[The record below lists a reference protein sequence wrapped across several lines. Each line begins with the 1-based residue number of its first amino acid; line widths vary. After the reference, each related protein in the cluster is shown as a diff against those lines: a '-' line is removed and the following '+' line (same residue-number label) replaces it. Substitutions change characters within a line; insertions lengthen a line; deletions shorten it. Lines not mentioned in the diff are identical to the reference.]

1 MQNSKTILE
10 KEKRELAAKE
20 VIVRLT
26 STSTKGFHFNVYTND
41 LKEKTKYIGTIS
53 QDHTD
58 DSCTC
63 HSFMY
68 GNNENYVKENPL
80 PFQCKHI
87 MKAHEM
93 MDGCW
98 P

>member
-1 MQNSKTILE
+1 LENSKQIFE
-10 KEKRELAAKE
+10 AEKRKRKSAD
-20 VIVRLT
+20 VITRLT
-26 STSTKGFHFNVYTND
+26 SSTTTGYNFDVYTND
-41 LKEKTKYIGTIS
+41 IKEKVKYIGTITN
-53 QDHTD
+53 DHLG

-68 GNNENYVKENPL
+68 GNNENFVKENPL

-93 MDGCW
+93 MEGFW
-98 P
+98 E